1 MKQFPP
7 IPDIDDASA
16 PALSG
21 HLWLLE
27 AVEGSILRFQLRES
41 GRLRFG
47 SARGTYRDA
56 DAVPP
61 QCRRAVRHVRERLDR
76 EALRGAVDDVESL
89 TFVGWATH
97 RERIDYDWERLP
109 PFLGLEL
116 WSEAAETF
124 RPPDAVEG
132 IYDRLG
138 LDPATAVERERNSR
152 DFDPERYDIP
162 ASAWY
167 DGPAAGVVIRDK
179 RGGRT
184 QLTNS
189 EISEN
194 SERSRGTIDAT
205 DAESL
210 AASVATDRRFERV
223 ADRLRG
229 RGWELSV
236 DVLQER
242 TLDDIY
248 REEHRRL
255 FASGHD
261 IDRGAFRGA
270 VATRAQQFLQG

>member
-7 IPDIDDASA
+7 IPAIDDASA
-16 PALSG
+16 SALSG

-27 AVEGSILRFQLRES
+27 AVEGSILRFQLRDA

-47 SARGTYRDA
+47 SARGTYRDF

-61 QCRRAVRHVRERLDR
+61 ECRRAVRHVRERLDR
-76 EALRGAVDDVESL
+76 EALRGAVDEVSDL

-97 RERIDYDWERLP
+97 RERIDYDWARLP
-109 PFLGLEL
+109 PFLGLGVWSAE
-116 WSEAAETF
+116 SEAF

-132 IYDRLG
+132 IYERLG
-138 LDPATAVERERNSR
+138 LHPANAFERERNSR
-152 DFDPERYDIP
+152 DFDPEGYTIP
-162 ASAWY
+162 ESAWS
-167 DGPAAGVVIRDK
+167 DGPAAGVVVRDK
-179 RGGRT
+179 SGGRV
-184 QLTNS
+184 QRKNS
-189 EISEN
+189 GISTE
-194 SERSRGTIDAT
+194 SRGSGEFAGAT

-210 AASVATDRRFERV
+210 AAAVATDQRFQRV

-248 REEHRRL
+248 REEHGRL
-255 FASGHD
+255 FASEHD
-261 IDRGAFRGA
+261 IDRAGFRA
-270 VATRAQQFLQG
+270 AIATRAQQFLGD

>member
-1 MKQFPP
+1 MKQYPP
-7 IPDIDDASA
+7 IPAIDDAAS

-27 AVEGSILRFQLRES
+27 AVEGSILRFQLRDD

-47 SARGTYRDA
+47 SARGTYRDF

-61 QCRRAVRHVRERLDR
+61 ECRRGVRHVREGLDR
-76 EALRGAVDDVESL
+76 DALREAVDDVGSL

-97 RERIDYDWERLP
+97 RERIDYDWARLP
-109 PFLGLEL
+109 PFLGLDV
-116 WSEAAETF
+116 WAADSETF
-124 RPPDAVEG
+124 RPPDAVEA
-132 IYDRLG
+132 IYERLG
-138 LDPATAVERERNSR
+138 LDPVNAIERERNSR
-152 DFDPERYDIP
+152 DFDPETYEIP
-162 ASAWY
+162 KSAWY

-179 RGGRT
+179 RGGRAL
-184 QLTNS
+184 LTNS
-189 EISEN
+189 GIFEESGDPVA
-194 SERSRGTIDAT
+194 SIDAT

-210 AASVATDRRFERV
+210 AAAVATEQRFERV

-248 REEHRRL
+248 REEHGRL
-255 FASGHD
+255 FQGSQS
-261 IDRGAFRGA
+261 IDRTAFRAA
-270 VATRAQQFLQG
+270 VATRAQQFL